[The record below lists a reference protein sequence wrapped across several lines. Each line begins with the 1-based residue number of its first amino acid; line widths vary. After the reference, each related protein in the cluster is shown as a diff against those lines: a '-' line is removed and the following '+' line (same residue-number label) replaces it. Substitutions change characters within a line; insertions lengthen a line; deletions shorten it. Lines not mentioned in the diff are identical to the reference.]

1 MKYITEL
8 DTDRIKKIA
17 GKLPDNSALINLDDR
32 IFGINVSSALW
43 TMSEYCTGSVE
54 LMLAK
59 DPEGRNITQID
70 RNLVARKLYEI
81 AEPDGADWQLISWR
95 DKEKYIRMQDAGVKP

>member
-8 DTDRIKKIA
+8 DTERIKKIA
-17 GKLPDNSALINLDDR
+17 GKLPNNSALVNLDDH

-43 TMSEYCTGSVE
+43 TMSNHTGSVE
-54 LMLAK
+54 LTLAK
-59 DPEGRNITQID
+59 DTEGQNVTRID
-70 RNLVARKLYEI
+70 RNLVAKKLYEI

-95 DKEKYIRMQDAGVKP
+95 DREKYIRMQDAGVKP